1 MIDDV
6 SDPGSAEAITCA
18 DFERAYVIDRRAF
31 HRPYYRPKPDA
42 PIVFYT
48 PPRRTLI
55 TGITLHQTAADM
67 GELVPR
73 YDTLGAH
80 YGILRSGRVLWMADA
95 DRVVI
100 HGNLWNQRCVG
111 IEVNGRYAGIEGDL
125 RTLWDDPS
133 TPYREQPQQVTPEAM
148 RSLRMLVRYLKL
160 KVPSIAVLCSHRQ
173 SSATRQSDPGQAIWR
188 EAVALHAEL
197 GMTDGGVG
205 FKIGDG
211 RANPEAWDAKA
222 KGVRY

>member
-6 SDPGSAEAITCA
+6 SDPGSAEAVTCA

-31 HRPYYRPKPDA
+31 HRPYYRDA
-42 PIVFYT
+42 QKKIVFYD
-48 PPRRTLI
+48 PPKRTLV

-67 GELVPR
+67 GEMVPR

-80 YGILRSGRVLWMADA
+80 FAVLRSGRVLWMCDV

-100 HGNLWNQRCVG
+100 HGHGWNTRCIG

-125 RTLWDDPS
+125 RTLWDDP
-133 TPYREQPQQVTPEAM
+133 TTTHREQPQQATPAALA
-148 RSLRMLVRYLKL
+148 SLRMLVRYLKIRT
-160 KVPSIAVLCSHRQ
+160 PTIAVLCSHRQ
-173 SSATRQSDPGQAIWR
+173 SSESRQSDPGQTIWR
-188 EAVALHAEL
+188 EAVHLHTEL
-197 GMTDGGVG
+197 GLSDGGVG

-211 RANPEAWDAKA
+211 RPNPVEWDPRAI
-222 KGVRY
+222 GHLY